1 MKIRLIGLLFVFLT
15 VIPDKSY
22 AASPVIISDLN
33 RITNNLAGLYAL
45 NADIDGTSHNTLGGF
60 SGQLDGQG
68 FRISN
73 LTSAVFNELLNG
85 AVIRNLN
92 LVGVSVTG
100 SSTEG
105 IGALANRA
113 TGTINIDNIGISGE
127 VTGTGITGGLIGAY
141 RYSPTAGMPDDTTF
155 VTLNRINLTDLEISG
170 YGSSGGL
177 FGVVDINVNKQSG
190 ITCSN
195 ACGGTNNADSINDSS
210 MTGVVITNSEFRN
223 LLVNALSQGSSG
235 GIIGDF
241 ALRNNTETL
250 VQSNVSYSGG
260 GDIQTGANVTNNGK
274 SLNSGNTI
282 GLDLSDSIFDNITV
296 ENLGSS
302 DSNFSGGLIGDLFVS
317 SSAKSNSKVFAYTS
331 SGDASYIGMGQVI
344 NSSSAYAINS
354 GDISAINLSDVNV
367 NDLTI
372 RSSNSFAGLVV
383 GNLVIEKT
391 VETEAL
397 ILLNGSTAISSG
409 TVINEANATNTGNL
423 GAIDSVNL
431 ISSRN
436 QVFSSITPIE
446 QNVGTLT
453 VNQGTTTRASTDLYR
468 NLVLST
474 FAGRNSGITSN
485 QTINQGSNYLTR
497 ASNSTPSAVPTFMT
511 APTQILDG
519 LSESVGFAV
528 GKSDLNKL
536 DIAFLAQVKGDKSAQ
551 IIGSK
556 LFANQS
562 LSTSLPVGNLFQL
575 EINFESNKS
584 LQMWVKSSDNLYVL
598 LGNITFNKDGKAIL
612 PGIEFKKSGQYE
624 FIFVNSDKTDLTQP
638 ELVNKVSRLTVY
650 VN

>member
-1 MKIRLIGLLFVFLT
+1 MKIRVIGLLFVFLT

-22 AASPVIISDLN
+22 AASPVIISNLN
-33 RITNNLAGLYAL
+33 GITNLAGSYAL
-45 NADIDGTSHNTLGGF
+45 NADIDGTSHNTLGDF

-92 LVGVSVTG
+92 LEGVDVTG
-100 SSTEG
+100 LFTADV
-105 IGALANRA
+105 GALANRA
-113 TGTINIDNIGISGE
+113 TGAVNIDNIGISGE

-141 RYSPTAGMPDDTTF
+141 RYSSTAGIPDDTTF
-155 VTLNRINLTDLEISG
+155 ITLNRINLTNLEVSG
-170 YGSSGGL
+170 SSSSGGL

-241 ALRNNTETL
+241 ALRNNTETF
-250 VQSNVSYSGG
+250 VQSNFSYMG
-260 GDIQTGANVTNNGK
+260 GDIQTSANVTNNGK

-282 GLDLSDSIFDNITV
+282 GLDLSDSIFENINV
-296 ENLGSS
+296 ENMGTNAE
-302 DSNFSGGLIGDLFVS
+302 SNHSGGLIGYILVS
-317 SSAKSNSKVFAYTS
+317 SSAKSNSKVFAYTG

-344 NSSSAYAINS
+344 NSSSAYAINT
-354 GDISAINLSDVNV
+354 GDITAINLSDVNLKDFTV
-367 NDLTI
+367 T
-372 RSSNSFAGLVV
+372 SSSAFAGLVI
-383 GNLVIEKT
+383 GDLSIEKT
-391 VETEAL
+391 VESEAL
-397 ILLNGSTAISSG
+397 VMLVGSTASSSG
-409 TVINEANATNTGNL
+409 TVINEANSTNSGDLREINSMNL
-423 GAIDSVNL
+423 
-431 ISSRN
+431 SSIGN
-436 QVFSSITPIE
+436 QVVSSNNPIN
-446 QNVGTLT
+446 QNIGNVN
-453 VNQGTTTRASTDLYR
+453 VNQGTTTRASTDLYK
-468 NLVLST
+468 NSVLST

-497 ASNSTPSAVPTFMT
+497 NTNSTRSAVPTFMT

-519 LSESVGFAV
+519 LSESVGFVV

-536 DIAFLAQVKGDKSAQ
+536 DITFLEQVKGDKSAQ

-556 LFANQS
+556 LFANQF

-575 EINFESNKS
+575 EINFEANKS
-584 LQMWVKSSDNLYVL
+584 LQMWVKGSDNQYVL
-598 LGNITFNKDGKAIL
+598 LGNITFDKDGKAML
-612 PGIEFKKSGQYE
+612 PGIEFKKSGEYE
-624 FIFVNSDKTDLTQP
+624 LIFVNSDKKDLTQP
-638 ELVNKVSRLTVY
+638 ELVNKVSGLTVY

>member
-22 AASPVIISDLN
+22 AASPVIISNLN
-33 RITNNLAGLYAL
+33 GITNFAGSYAL

-397 ILLNGSTAISSG
+397 ILLNGSTASSSG

-436 QVFSSITPIE
+436 QVFSSITPME